1 MKITLMGAGG
11 KMGCRVGDNLRQHS
25 SHSIAYVEVG
35 EEGIARLAERGL
47 TTTPQ
52 TEAVSDC
59 DALVLALPDKIV
71 GSVCHQIVEDLAP
84 GTLVISL
91 DPAAGYAGV
100 LPEREDISY
109 FVAHPCHPP
118 VMSDE
123 VTPEAQT
130 DYFGGEH
137 AKQDIVCALI
147 QGSEADYENGVD
159 IARSLYAPVMDA
171 YRITLEQMAILEPAL
186 VETTVLTCLIEM
198 RKAMDKAVEMGVPA
212 DAAKSFMMGH
222 IRVLLAVVFDYVD
235 FPVSD
240 GAQLAADEAAPI
252 IFQPGWVDQIMNIE
266 AVKQSVDQI
275 AGNHS

>member
-1 MKITLMGAGG
+1 MKIALMGAGG
-11 KMGCRVGDNLRQHS
+11 KMGCRVGDNLRLHS
-25 SHSIAYVEVG
+25 KHSVSYIEVS
-35 EEGIARLAERGL
+35 EAGIARLAERGV
-47 TTTPQ
+47 TTTEQ
-52 TEAVSDC
+52 SKAIANC
-59 DALVLALPDKIV
+59 DAVVLALPDKVI
-71 GSVCHQIVEDLAP
+71 GTVCQQIVPELAA

-91 DPAAGYAGV
+91 DPAAGYAGL
-100 LPEREDISY
+100 LPERDDIAY

-159 IARSLYAPVMDA
+159 IARVLYAPVMNA

-198 RKAMDKAVEMGVPA
+198 RKAMDKAIEMGVPA
-212 DAAKSFMMGH
+212 DAAKSFMVGH
-222 IRVLLAVVFDYVD
+222 LRVLLAVVFDYVD

-240 GAQLAADEAAPI
+240 GAQLAADAAAPI
-252 IFQPGWVDQIMNIE
+252 IFQPDWVDQIFNIE
-266 AVKQSVDQI
+266 AVQASVAQI
-275 AGNHS
+275 AGKE